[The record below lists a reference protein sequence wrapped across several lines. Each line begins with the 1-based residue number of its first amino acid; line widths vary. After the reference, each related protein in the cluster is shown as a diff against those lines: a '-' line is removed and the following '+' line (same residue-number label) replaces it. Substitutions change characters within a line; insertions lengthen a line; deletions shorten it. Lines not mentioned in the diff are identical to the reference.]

1 MIEKGKVPEIE
12 VGIFSGREICFTL
25 NSQFTDKKTGSSF
38 TGKWVAGLLDEKIVL
53 RNGDLKHEM
62 EAPVNLVPSDEWESS
77 FTLQAVTIGV
87 DFHWQRKEDQVFR
100 GSLGLITV
108 DNMITAVNVLS
119 VEDYLISV
127 ISSEMRATSSEEFL
141 KAHAVISRSWL
152 LAQIEKSRKIKAE
165 GKKYNAFT
173 KNENEIVRWYDRED
187 HQNYDVCAD
196 DHCQRYQGITR
207 ASSPV
212 VEKVIKETYGEVLT
226 CEGSV
231 CDTRYYKCC
240 GGMTEQFENVWE
252 PVSHPYLRGIIDN
265 EAPTEGY
272 ATDLTKKETAEKW
285 ILESPEVFCNTTDQ
299 KVLSQVLNDYDQET
313 NDFFRWKVTYSQ
325 KELSELVKLR
335 TGIDF
340 GIITDLIPLE
350 RGVSGRITRLK
361 IEGTLK
367 TIIIGK
373 ELEIRKSLSKS
384 HLYSSCFFVEKTG
397 IHDSTTFILH
407 GAGWGHG
414 VGLCQIGAA
423 MMGSKGYTYRQI
435 LMHYFRGASFEKLYQ
450 AENHHIRKF

>member
-1 MIEKGKVPEIE
+1 MIERGKVPEIQI
-12 VGIFSGREICFTL
+12 GIFSGREICFTL
-25 NSQFTDKKTGSSF
+25 NSIFTDQKSGSSF
-38 TGKWVAGLLDEKIVL
+38 KGKWVAGLSGGKIVL
-53 RNGDLKHEM
+53 RNDDLKHEL
-62 EAPVNLVPSDEWESS
+62 EAPVSLVPSADRDSS
-77 FTLQAVTIGV
+77 FTLHAVTIGV
-87 DFHWQRKEDQVFR
+87 DFHWQRKEDQVFK
-100 GSLGLITV
+100 GSLRLTTGDDI
-108 DNMITAVNVLS
+108 ITAVNVLA

-152 LAQIEKSRKIKAE
+152 LAQIEKSKKIKAE

-207 ASSPV
+207 ALSPA
-212 VEKVIKETYGEVLT
+212 VEKVIRETYGEVLT
-226 CEGSV
+226 YEGSI
-231 CDTRYYKCC
+231 CDARYYKCC
-240 GGMTEQFENVWE
+240 GGMTEQFENAWE

-265 EAPTEGY
+265 PVRQEGFD
-272 ATDLTKKETAEKW
+272 TDLTKEDSAEKW
-285 ILESPEVFCNTTDQ
+285 INGSPEAFCNTTDL

-313 NDFFRWKVTYSQ
+313 NDFFRWTVIHTQ
-325 KELSELVKLR
+325 QELTELIKLR

-361 IEGTLK
+361 VAGTLK
-367 TIIIGK
+367 TMIIGK

-384 HLYSSCFFVEKTG
+384 HLYSSCFFVEKNDTYEG
-397 IHDSTTFILH
+397 TKFILH

-423 MMGSKGYTYRQI
+423 MMGARGYTYRQI
-435 LMHYFRGASFEKLYQ
+435 LMHYFSGAGFEKLY
-450 AENHHIRKF
+450 HS

>member
-1 MIEKGKVPEIE
+1 MGKGKVPEIQI
-12 VGIFSGREICFTL
+12 GIFSGREICFTL
-25 NSQFTDKKTGSSF
+25 NSFFTDMKSGNSF
-38 TGKWVAGLLDEKIVL
+38 TGKWIAEFSGGEILL
-53 RNGDLKHEM
+53 RNDDRKYDL
-62 EAPVNLVPSDEWESS
+62 EAPVSLVPSDDPDSS

-87 DFHWQRKEDQVFR
+87 DFHWQRNEDQVFK
-100 GSLGLITV
+100 GSLRLITAN
-108 DNMITAVNVLS
+108 DMITAVNILS

-152 LAQIEKSRKIKAE
+152 LAQIEKSNKIKAE

-173 KNENEIVRWYDRED
+173 INENEIVRWYDRED

-207 ASSPV
+207 ASSPA
-212 VEKVIKETYGEVLT
+212 VEKVIRETFGEVLT
-226 CEGSV
+226 YEGSI

-240 GGMTEQFENVWE
+240 GGMTELFENAWE
-252 PVSHPYLRGIIDN
+252 PVSQPYLQGIIDN
-265 EAPTEGY
+265 PVTQEGFD
-272 ATDLTKKETAEKW
+272 TDLTKEESAKKW
-285 ILESPEVFCNTTDQ
+285 ILGSPEAFCNTTDQ
-299 KVLSQVLNDYDQET
+299 KVLSQVLNEYDQET

-325 KELSELVKLR
+325 KELSDIVNLR
-335 TGIDF
+335 MGIDF
-340 GIITDLIPLE
+340 GTITDLVPLE
-350 RGVSGRITRLK
+350 RGVSGRITKLK

-367 TIIIGK
+367 TMIIGK

-397 IHDSTTFILH
+397 TDDGTRFVLH

-423 MMGSKGYTYRQI
+423 MMGARGYTYRQI
-435 LMHYFRGASFEKLYQ
+435 LLHYFRGASFEKLYH
-450 AENHHIRKF
+450 A

>member
-1 MIEKGKVPEIE
+1 
-12 VGIFSGREICFTL
+12 
-25 NSQFTDKKTGSSF
+25 
-38 TGKWVAGLLDEKIVL
+38 
-53 RNGDLKHEM
+53 
-62 EAPVNLVPSDEWESS
+62 
-77 FTLQAVTIGV
+77 
-87 DFHWQRKEDQVFR
+87 
-100 GSLGLITV
+100 
-108 DNMITAVNVLS
+108 MITAVNVLS

-152 LAQIEKSRKIKAE
+152 LAQIEKSKKIKSE

-173 KNENEIVRWYDRED
+173 KNEHEIVRWYDRED

-207 ASSPV
+207 ASSPA
-212 VEKVIKETYGEVLT
+212 VEKVIRETYGEVLT
-226 CEGSV
+226 YEGSI
-231 CDTRYYKCC
+231 CDARYYKCC
-240 GGMTEQFENVWE
+240 GGMTEQFENAWE

-265 EAPTEGY
+265 PVLQEGFD
-272 ATDLTKKETAEKW
+272 TDLTKEDAAESW
-285 ILESPEVFCNTTDQ
+285 INGSPEAFCNTTDL

-313 NDFFRWKVTYSQ
+313 NDFFRWKVIYTQ
-325 KELSELVKLR
+325 QELTELIKLR

-361 IEGTLK
+361 VAGTIK
-367 TIIIGK
+367 TMIIGK

-384 HLYSSCFFVEKTG
+384 HLYSSCFFVEKTVTYEG
-397 IHDSTTFILH
+397 TKFILH

-423 MMGSKGYTYRQI
+423 VMGARGYTYRQI
-435 LMHYFRGASFEKLYQ
+435 LMHYFRGAGFEKLYH
-450 AENHHIRKF
+450 ALNYNVNLFK